1 MVLGLGCILAGVLIA
16 LYPQILIVLI
26 SGFFILAGVTMLV
39 VRWQFRRAARQFDQ
53 PWGRFFMRF

>member
-1 MVLGLGCILAGVLIA
+1 MVLGLGCILAGILIA

-26 SGFFILAGVTMLV
+26 SGFFILAGVTMLI